1 MPSLRDYTP
10 WERIRCFLV
19 DSTQPRVTIR
29 QSQVRSFAVTIAGQ
43 RYTIKS
49 DADAAYVQALA
60 SRVDARIKEVQRG
73 AKSQSLQA
81 VAVLAAL
88 QLADELERER
98 QRRGDLR
105 RRVREKSRALRAFLD
120 REVKA

>member
-1 MPSLRDYTP
+1 MGSK
-10 WERIRCFLV
+10 
-19 DSTQPRVTIR
+19 
-29 QSQVRSFAVTIAGQ
+29 RSFAVTIAGQ

-49 DADAAYVQALA
+49 DADEAYVHALA
-60 SRVDARIKEVQRG
+60 GVVDEKIREVQRA
-73 AKSQSLQA
+73 AKTQAPQA

-98 QRRGDLR
+98 MRRTELR
-105 RRVREKSRALRAFLD
+105 RRVREKSQSLRAWLD